1 VTVIDRRSPSHQA
14 RSGHDGLFVPKPSF
28 RHRFLLPMYSS
39 IMAVIVAPI
48 AMHNTGSSLAILP
61 ILFVIVLL
69 AAGYFAGREYVNRR
83 LNRRNWK

>member
-1 VTVIDRRSPSHQA
+1 
-14 RSGHDGLFVPKPSF
+14 
-28 RHRFLLPMYSS
+28 MYCSN
-39 IMAVIVAPI
+39 MAVIVAPI

-83 LNRRNWK
+83 PNRRNWK